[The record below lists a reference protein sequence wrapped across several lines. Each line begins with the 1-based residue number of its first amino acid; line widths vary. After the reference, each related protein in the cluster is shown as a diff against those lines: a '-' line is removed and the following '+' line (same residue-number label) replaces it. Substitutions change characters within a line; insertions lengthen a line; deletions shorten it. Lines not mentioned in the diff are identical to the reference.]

1 MQSELEIAKGYL
13 IKEVEI
19 KKMWGTTDIKWQL
32 DPEVNILVGINGSG
46 KSTVLQTINVAI
58 ANNYN
63 KLNDFYLIKD
73 KIESVKA
80 SFFNDKSHTVLNK
93 ANSYNFFLNGIDC
106 ELIST
111 FDGVIN
117 IDDRE
122 EAKPLKH
129 SDMFPIEPIK
139 FRTQLDVVLENII
152 LKKSSVFSFTD
163 YRLKAVNPSL
173 SERETI
179 EVGQRIIR
187 FFGLVNNFF
196 KSTYKTVFIDT
207 NDNFVKFL
215 KTRENKVVEIYD
227 LSSGEKQLLII
238 LFKVFLQ
245 EEKPFILLMDEP
257 EVSLHV
263 DWQHQLIGAI
273 RELNPN
279 CQLIIATH
287 SPSIFGDGWADKI
300 SFMEDLVVKS

>member
-1 MQSELEIAKGYL
+1 L
-13 IKEVEI
+13 
-19 KKMWGTTDIKWQL
+19 DISDLRK
-32 DPEVNILVGINGSG
+32 
-46 KSTVLQTINVAI
+46 
-58 ANNYN
+58 
-63 KLNDFYLIKD
+63 
-73 KIESVKA
+73 KIESVKVT
-80 SFFNDKSHTVLNK
+80 FINGHTHLISNL
-93 ANSYNFFLNGIDC
+93 FLNPSTIFYSANAPSN

-117 IDDRE
+117 IDERE

-129 SDMFPIEPIK
+129 GDMFPIEPIK

-187 FFGLVNNFF
+187 FFGLINNFF